1 MRRIDCCAEKGMCGV
16 RRCLVVSEKQ
26 LKGECG
32 EHSMAPRQVGQFFG
46 RVDPSMAAELD
57 KIAQDIVRNFEQK
70 MSQVGDPSV
79 PPRPEHAVLS
89 TVNSCR
95 CQLAWSQELLCG
107 TPHM

>member
-1 MRRIDCCAEKGMCGV
+1 MAVPRKACAGV
-16 RRCLVVSEKQ
+16 RRCLVVSENRPSGK
-26 LKGECG
+26 CG
-32 EHSMAPRQVGQFFG
+32 EHSMAQRQVGQFFG

-89 TVNSCR
+89 TMNSCR
-95 CQLAWSQELLCG
+95 CQLA
-107 TPHM
+107 